1 MATNK
6 TENEQRQWLNAS
18 LKAKRRTLEQ
28 YTEEIQRLEAKAAN
42 LRNVAKE
49 IERGIARTELVI
61 RRIGRTER
69 NKHAK

>member
-6 TENEQRQWLNAS
+6 AEHEQKQWLNAS
-18 LKAKRRTLEQ
+18 LKAKRQVLKQ

-49 IERGIARTELVI
+49 IERGIARTELAI